1 MKKILTF
8 VICMIVFVSMAMAVP
23 HPKYRN
29 QKNGRVV
36 NGKTM
41 PPKPPLIKR

>member
-8 VICMIVFVSMAMAVP
+8 VICIIVFVSMAMAVP

-29 QKNGRVV
+29 KKNARVA

-41 PPKPPLIKR
+41 PVKPLMIKR